1 MVVARVSALALL
13 LLATI
18 GGAEVAAQT
27 KADWAGNAFGST
39 VRSPTAGGVITAD
52 DLVRLR
58 DIGGVSPS
66 PDGRTLAF
74 AVYQAVPETNSYV
87 MKWFTVPVD
96 GSSPPRT
103 LSVDGGQPIPAYT
116 HGLPL
121 AFVPSPY
128 AQWSP
133 DGRRLAIRSLAG
145 GRISLWMVDIASGQ
159 STKASEGDADVVAF
173 GWSASGALVYRTGVD
188 REKFERSI
196 DAESARGW
204 LLDKR
209 IQFYSA
215 HLRPPPPSCERTPQE
230 VGCENKFFA
239 ISPNSGVRP
248 ATREEVDEL
257 SKAPSVSNSA
267 SEKQSRADGYSVS
280 APAADPRYKDAAK
293 PIRRL
298 TTDAPMS
305 KPCANAACVGMFI
318 DSFGWA
324 RGGLSVWFSKHES
337 SLGRVD
343 GIPRDETGLYEW
355 TPSTG
360 RVRSIYRKVGGEL
373 ADCRNIGDTMVC
385 KEETAITPPRIV
397 AIDLNTK
404 LVRVLADPNPMF
416 GTKNYPKIREI
427 TLNDSKG
434 GIGYAQ
440 IIYPNDYQEGKRYP
454 LVVTQYISRGF
465 IRGQVG
471 NEYPIF
477 PLAARGF
484 VVMSVNWG
492 QFASIHQTHG
502 YDYWNEYNAKFG
514 RELAW
519 REIESGIDQLIAEG
533 LVDSNRM
540 AITGLSAGAEIS
552 HYVLQRST
560 RFAAAITSS
569 GNEDITFFAQASVDG
584 DRQRVMKA
592 YQSSAVIPPA
602 GNVIY
607 DLAWSNKPE
616 KLVTP
621 LLINAGE
628 YEALVGFEGI
638 AAIQSADGPLEMR
651 IFPDEQHIK
660 YHPRSILGAYN
671 NNLEWLSFWLQGVE
685 DPTPSLKPQY
695 DRWRAMKAKL
705 PVRDNVK

>member
-1 MVVARVSALALL
+1 MSALALL
-13 LLATI
+13 LLATM
-18 GGAEVAAQT
+18 GGTEAAAQM
-27 KADWAGNAFGST
+27 KPDWAGNAFGST
-39 VRSPTAGGVITAD
+39 VRSPTAGGAITAD

-74 AVYQAVPETNSYV
+74 AVYQAVPETNSYA

-96 GSSPPRT
+96 GSSPPRA
-103 LSVDGGQPIPAYT
+103 LGVDGGQPIPAYT

-133 DGRRLAIRSLAG
+133 DGRRLAIRSFVG
-145 GRISLWMVDIASGQ
+145 GRISLWTVDIASGQ
-159 STKASEGDADVVAF
+159 SSKASEGNADVVAF
-173 GWSASGALVYRTGVD
+173 GWASSGALIYRTGVD
-188 REKFERSI
+188 RGKFERAV
-196 DAESARGW
+196 DVEAGRGW

-215 HLRPPPPSCERTPQE
+215 HLRPPPPNCERTPQE
-230 VGCENKFFA
+230 VGCENKFFS
-239 ISPNSGVRP
+239 ISPNSGVRA
-248 ATREEVDEL
+248 ATREEMDEL
-257 SKAPSVSNSA
+257 SRSPPSSNSA
-267 SEKQSRADGYSVS
+267 SGKQLRDDGYSVS
-280 APAADPRYKDAAK
+280 APAVDPRYKDAAK
-293 PIRRL
+293 PIRRI

-305 KPCANAACVGMFI
+305 KPCASAACMGMYI

-324 RGGLSVWFSKHES
+324 RGGRSVWFLKHES
-337 SLGRVD
+337 SLGGAD

-355 TPSTG
+355 EPRTG
-360 RVRSIYRKVGGEL
+360 QVRPIYRKVGGEL
-373 ADCRNIGDTMVC
+373 ADCRNLGDIMVC
-385 KEETAITPPRIV
+385 KAETATTPPRIV
-397 AIDLNTK
+397 AIDLNTTH
-404 LVRVLADPNPMF
+404 VRVLADPNPMF
-416 GTKNYPKIREI
+416 DTKNYPKIREI
-427 TLNDSKG
+427 ILSDGKG

-440 IIYPNDYQEGKRYP
+440 VVYPNGYQKGKRYP

-471 NEYPIF
+471 NEYPIL

-492 QFASIHQTHG
+492 QFARIHQTHG
-502 YDYWNEYNAKFG
+502 YDYWNEYNSKFG

-519 REIESGIDQLIAEG
+519 HEIEGGIDQLVAEG
-533 LVDSNRM
+533 LVDSNKM
-540 AITGLSAGAEIS
+540 AITGLSAGAEIT

-569 GNEDITFFAQASVDG
+569 GNEDITFFAQASEDG
-584 DRQRVMKA
+584 DRQRIMKA
-592 YQSSAVIPPA
+592 YQSSTVIPPA

-638 AAIQSADGPLEMR
+638 AAIQSVDGPLEMR

-660 YHPRSILGAYN
+660 YHPRSILGVYN
-671 NNLEWLSFWLQGVE
+671 NNLEWLSFWLQDIE
-685 DPTPSLKPQY
+685 DSDLSLKPQY
-695 DRWRAMKAKL
+695 ERWRAMKAKIAARG
-705 PVRDNVK
+705 VAK